1 MGLTLK
7 RFYIPSKAYITKK
20 LDHSTLSKLLDSSS
34 FVVDGIYLIKE
45 GLDRNI
51 SLFEEEEVAGYKI
64 TGYVKVDYAYAGSAR
79 AQISNIK
86 PFRRLIRRK
95 PAYTLNISVYGPDQL
110 LVHSFRQ
117 KYTRINQVIDMISMQ
132 HQALNQYFDSINIE
146 TKK

>member
-34 FVVDGIYLIKE
+34 FVVDGIYLIKS

-51 SLFEEEEVAGYKI
+51 SLFEEEEIEGYKI
-64 TGYVKVDYAYAGSAR
+64 TGYVKIDYAYAGPAR
-79 AQISNIK
+79 AQVSNIK
-86 PFRRLIRRK
+86 PFRKLIKRK
-95 PAYTLNISVYGPDQL
+95 PAYTLNISVYGPDHL

-117 KYTRINQVIDMISMQ
+117 KYTRINQVIDMISIQ
-132 HQALNQYFDSINIE
+132 HQALNQYFDGINFE
-146 TKK
+146 TK

>member
-7 RFYIPSKAYITKK
+7 QFYIPSKAYITKK
-20 LDHSTLSKLLDSSS
+20 LDHGTLSKLLDSSS

-51 SLFEEEEVAGYKI
+51 SLFDEDVVKGYKI
-64 TGYVKVDYAYAGSAR
+64 TGYVKVDYAYAGGAR

-132 HQALNQYFDSINIE
+132 HQGLNQYFDSINIE